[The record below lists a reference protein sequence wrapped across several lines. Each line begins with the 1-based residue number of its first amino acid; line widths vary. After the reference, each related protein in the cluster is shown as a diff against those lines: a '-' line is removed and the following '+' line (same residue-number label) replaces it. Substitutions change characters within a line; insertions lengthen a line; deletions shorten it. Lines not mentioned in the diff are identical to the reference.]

1 MKAKMFHI
9 LHMHAPHSPRK
20 LPAPPIQ
27 HHTITKRLSFR
38 SPSIYVCSVRQEN
51 IGFKQKHTAAPT
63 YQGFFSGCLCT
74 LYRNSKDFSVYCLF
88 FSFFFCLTHSD
99 CCLAG
104 SLRFSDKHKIATI
117 FIFLSCILFGADTY
131 EYPCAAEYAAH
142 ST

>member
-20 LPAPPIQ
+20 LPAPPIYIYSTTPQ
-27 HHTITKRLSFR
+27 QNVSRFVLH
-38 SPSIYVCSVRQEN
+38 PYVCVRKTLALSRNTQRSTNMPGSVVSVLFIEIPKISQY
-51 IGFKQKHTAAPT
+51 IVC
-63 YQGFFSGCLCT
+63 FFVFFLCLAH
-74 LYRNSKDFSVYCLF
+74 SV
-88 FSFFFCLTHSD
+88 

-104 SLRFSDKHKIATI
+104 SHRFSDKHKIATI

-131 EYPCAAEYAAH
+131 EYPCSVEYVTR